1 MIYKLTQIHY
11 QMQAPTGRH
20 NSILNCRVNSYIIAF
35 FEKNEHKIAFFLAY
49 VKKMQYLCG
58 GFV

>member
-1 MIYKLTQIHY
+1 M
-11 QMQAPTGRH
+11 
-20 NSILNCRVNSYIIAF
+20 VNYTAITCSFHARSAF

-49 VKKMQYLCG
+49 IKKMQYLCG